1 MTLEDRTLVKE
12 IAKIDAEIHGGK
24 YKLLYSEYDE
34 DKDKE
39 VYEVETGES
48 NYYVTVEIKYL
59 L

>member
-1 MTLEDRTLVKE
+1 MKSGR

-24 YKLLYSEYDE
+24 YKILYSEYDE

>member
-1 MTLEDRTLVKE
+1 MGSEMCIRDS
-12 IAKIDAEIHGGK
+12 
-24 YKLLYSEYDE
+24 LYSEYDE